1 MREASSPSSPSCHG
15 ISILTKA
22 FIILSTEEEAT
33 EAAEAAATIE
43 EEGLTVVE
51 EDGATVE
58 GGKGDSHG
66 AGKGKGKKGKGK
78 GKKSKGKGGS
88 GSAIVGGG
96 GSGSAIVGGGSSGSS
111 IVGGGPHWAGG
122 GSMRPRS
129 RSRDRTQPDVLLRIG
144 EVQQASGSNLLHFA
158 PFQDSGVNRRH
169 DHHQHYVGHRRN
181 RHHASK
187 MYSLS
192 D

>member
-96 GSGSAIVGGGSSGSS
+96 GSGSAIVGGGGWPGGS
-111 IVGGGPHWAGG
+111 
-122 GSMRPRS
+122 SMRPRS